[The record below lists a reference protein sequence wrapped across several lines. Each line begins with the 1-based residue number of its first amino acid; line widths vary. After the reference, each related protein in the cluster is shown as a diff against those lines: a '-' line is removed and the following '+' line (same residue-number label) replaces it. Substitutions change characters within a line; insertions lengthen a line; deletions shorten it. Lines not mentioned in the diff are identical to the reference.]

1 MNLANKL
8 TILRI
13 LLTPILLII
22 LFKPVWVVT
31 LASGKELNMIA
42 IIIFIFAIFTDY
54 LDGFVARKKKLL
66 TPLGT
71 FLDPTADKF
80 LLVSTFIAL
89 TVKNAIPF
97 WVMIVVISRDI
108 ILLAGWLLTYIFT
121 GVKNITPSILGKLTT
136 FFQMLT
142 VFFALLQ
149 FSHNW
154 IFWWAAVIFTVA
166 SGIDYTA
173 MGLKVVNKE
182 GGKK

>member
-13 LLTPILLII
+13 LLTPILIII
-22 LFKPVWVVT
+22 LFNPVWVVT
-31 LASGKELNMIA
+31 LAGGKDLNMIA

-54 LDGFVARKKKLL
+54 LDGLVARKKKLN

-71 FLDPTADKF
+71 FLDPAADKL
-80 LLVSTFIAL
+80 LLVTTFISLAIMH
-89 TVKNAIPF
+89 VIPF
-97 WVMIVVISRDI
+97 WVMIIVISRDI
-108 ILLAGWLLTYIFT
+108 ILFTGWLLTYIFT
-121 GVKNITPSILGKLTT
+121 GVKNSTPSMLGKLTT

-149 FSHNW
+149 VSHIW
-154 IFWWAAVIFTVA
+154 ILWWGAVIFTVA

-173 MGLKVVNKE
+173 TGLKVVNKE